1 MNSIRRRPVRKAA
14 PKIPREPDRDTKY
27 DMMSEAMDSIKSAIS
42 SLEDKSGYFENVI
55 DILKDAL
62 NEMEPEYQRIDFELQ
77 KEYDDEIAGLTR
89 DYYRMVAP
97 ARWC

>member
-1 MNSIRRRPVRKAA
+1 MKPRRRPGMKPVK
-14 PKIPREPDRDTKY
+14 PVVREPDRDTKY

-62 NEMEPEYQRIDFELQ
+62 REMEPEYERIDAELDNEYC
-77 KEYDDEIAGLTR
+77 KEIEGLTR
-89 DYYRMVAP
+89 DYYRMVM
-97 ARWC
+97 